1 MGKIEPPFANYNPA
15 NLERLVVEGF
25 EEIERNAYDMNENA
39 TSWGTPSGHPIDP
52 FDFQVLVAA
61 DFYLRMTKNDDR

>member
-1 MGKIEPPFANYNPA
+1 MGKIEPPFANYNRA
-15 NLERLVVEGF
+15 KLERLVVEGF
-25 EEIERNAYDMNENA
+25 EEIERNAYDISLT